1 MDELKDFKRGG
12 RGGDNRYGKR
22 GVHVQYTFKGLRRGG
37 EGGIMKLI
45 LEMDH
50 VSVKSVSTSEIK

>member
-37 EGGIMKLI
+37 GGNN
-45 LEMDH
+45 
-50 VSVKSVSTSEIK
+50 EIDFRNGSCEC